1 MNKVFNITVPFEV
14 LAQFEVVA
22 EDRNAALDIVQR
34 MTTYKW
40 NKPILEGLAEGNYE
54 VANEERVV
62 VEDWGDTDEE
72 TTVP

>member
-1 MNKVFNITVPFEV
+1 MNKIFNVTVPFEI

-22 EDRNAALDIVQR
+22 ESEEAAIDIIQR
-34 MTTYKW
+34 MPTYKW

-54 VANEERVV
+54 VANEEKVV

-72 TTVP
+72 ATVP